1 MDWSIIGKRRLVRAY
16 QVWDLGNALSEPD
29 FSIVNLRGPSLP
41 CKSLKPLTGIREV
54 PVANCNN
61 RDFCSASQLRMHWYN
76 VLEYC
81 SVRVWVQTYS
91 PEISDDLIL
100 LCVTSV
106 VCMLLP
112 VFNVNICNTSNEQ
125 L

>member
-1 MDWSIIGKRRLVRAY
+1 MDSSIFGRRRLVRAY

-61 RDFCSASQLRMHWYN
+61 RDFCSASQLRMHCCN
-76 VLEYC
+76 GSVCC
-81 SVRVWVQTYS
+81 SVGAWEYAYS